1 MENHKTYIF
10 LLALS
15 CGLALGL
22 TPLIRRL
29 AMRWNVLDHPGTRKI
44 HHRPIPLLGGLAV
57 ALAMWLPIA
66 ALWLYD
72 NRVAAMLRAR
82 EDVVLQILLGG
93 LAMLVLGVY
102 DDLCGLNARKKL
114 MAQLPV
120 AMVLVVAGLSFQS
133 VTIPFLGSVPL
144 GWAGPLLTVLWV
156 IGITNAINLVDGIDG
171 LACGV
176 SFFAAATTA
185 IISIYNGNVVGA
197 VIMTAL
203 AGACLGFLPYN
214 FNPARIFL
222 GDTGSLFLG
231 MTLAV
236 SALLTSQ
243 KGTLAAS
250 LLIPVLVLGFP
261 IIDTLLAMVR
271 RAVRGKSMF
280 SGDAGHIH
288 HRLLARGLNHR
299 QASLIIYGF
308 CLMCGLVAVVTV
320 MENNLGMAFG
330 FTALFVVLFAGL
342 RALGYWK
349 AFAQL
354 GKSPE
359 RLHFKLLYHVAETAK
374 CKLALAS
381 RLEDIPAILQT
392 VCLEYQKPG
401 FKISWPRN
409 GNHVS
414 GEHLWLAPG
423 IQSVDGLPVET
434 HEFTDTGMRL
444 DFFLSRRNDHDEL
457 HLEKRNLLSSLAE
470 AANQRLAALQK
481 APPAPAA

>member
-1 MENHKTYIF
+1 MGSYKTYIV

-15 CGLALGL
+15 CGLGLLL
-22 TPLIRRL
+22 TPLVQRL
-29 AMRWNVLDHPGTRKI
+29 ARRANVLDHPGTRKI
-44 HHRPIPLLGGLAV
+44 HHRPIPLLGGLAI

-72 NRVAAMLRAR
+72 NRVAALLRLR
-82 EDVVLQILLGG
+82 EASVLQILLSG
-93 LAMLVLGVY
+93 LAMLLLGLY
-102 DDLCGLNARKKL
+102 DDLKGLNARKKF

-120 AMVLVVAGLSFQS
+120 AIVLVLAGVGFQS
-133 VTIPFLGSVPL
+133 VTIPSLGTVSL
-144 GWAGPLLTVLWV
+144 GWAGPLLTVLWL

-176 SFFAAATTA
+176 SFFAAATIA
-185 IISIYNGNVVGA
+185 IISIYNDHAVGA

-243 KGTLAAS
+243 KGTLATS

-261 IIDTLLAMVR
+261 IIDTLLAMIR

-299 QASLIIYGF
+299 QASLIIYAF
-308 CLMCGLVAVVTV
+308 CLLCGMVALITV

-330 FTALFVVLFAGL
+330 FAALFLVLFAGL

-349 AFAQL
+349 ALTQL
-354 GKSPE
+354 GKTPE
-359 RLHFKLLYHVAETAK
+359 RLHFRLLYHVAELAK
-374 CKLALAS
+374 CKLALATNIQQ
-381 RLEDIPAILQT
+381 IPQILQM
-392 VCLEYQKPG
+392 VCEEYQKPG
-401 FKISWPRN
+401 FKISWPGN
-409 GNHVS
+409 GCHAA
-414 GEHLWLAPG
+414 GEHIWLQPG
-423 IQSVDGLPVET
+423 LHNVNGLPVET

-444 DFFLSRRNDHDEL
+444 DFYLHHRDDQDEL
-457 HLEKRNLLSSLAE
+457 HLEKRNLLSALAE
-470 AANQRLAALQK
+470 AANHRLADLLK
-481 APPAPAA
+481 PPPKT

>member
-1 MENHKTYIF
+1 MGNYKTYLG
-10 LLALS
+10 LLALA
-15 CGLALGL
+15 CGLGLLL
-22 TPLIRRL
+22 TPIVRWL
-29 AMRWNVLDHPGTRKI
+29 ASRAGILDHPGTRKI

-66 ALWLYD
+66 ALWMYD
-72 NRVAAMLRAR
+72 NRVANLLRAQ
-82 EDVVLQILLGG
+82 EAAVLQILLSGV
-93 LAMLVLGVY
+93 AMLLLGIY
-102 DDLCGLNARKKL
+102 DDLRGLNARKKL

-120 AMVLVVAGLSFQS
+120 AVALVVSGVGFQS
-133 VTIPFLGSVPL
+133 ITIPSLGSVSL
-144 GWAGPLLTVLWV
+144 GWAGPLLTLLWL

-176 SFFAAATTA
+176 SFFAAATIA
-185 IISIYNGNVVGA
+185 AISIYNDNTVGA

-236 SALLTSQ
+236 SALVTSQ

-299 QASLIIYGF
+299 QASIIIYGF
-308 CLMCGLVAVVTV
+308 CLLCGLVALVTV
-320 MENNLGMAFG
+320 MENSAGMAFG
-330 FTALFVVLFAGL
+330 FAALFVVLFAGL

-349 AFAQL
+349 ALTQL
-354 GKSPE
+354 GRTPE
-359 RLHFKLLYHVAETAK
+359 RLHFKLLYHVAEAAR
-374 CKLALAS
+374 CKLALAT
-381 RLEDIPAILQT
+381 EIEQIPQILQS
-392 VCLEYQKPG
+392 VCVEYQKPG
-401 FKISWPRN
+401 FKISWPGN
-409 GNHVS
+409 GHHQG

-423 IQSVDGLPVET
+423 VDSLHSLPVET
-434 HEFTDTGMRL
+434 HEFTDTGMKL
-444 DFFLSRRNDHDEL
+444 EFYLRRRDDQDEL
-457 HLEKRNLLSSLAE
+457 HLEKRNLLSTLAE
-470 AANQRLAALQK
+470 AANQRLAFLLK
-481 APPAPAA
+481 SPPPPS